1 MFEGLVRTTGTQ
13 AVTDSPR
20 KVSHASQRVTVSLFV
35 GDIVVQ
41 DHVYV

>member
-13 AVTDSPR
+13 TVADSPR

>member
-13 AVTDSPR
+13 AVADSPR
-20 KVSHASQRVTVSLFV
+20 KVSHASQRVTGVFV
-35 GDIVVQ
+35 GDVVVQ